1 MSDLQ
6 VSRIKV
12 GKFAVGVIGIKEL
25 MEKMAAE
32 YANKDNKEIQ
42 QHMLAQLGKNNYIPS
57 GAEEEYGRAFVRE
70 FRKFMGQ
77 PYEEEASAEIDI
89 KVLGPGCP
97 QCDQLEKT
105 LMELLSELN
114 LPASIEH
121 VRDLKEIARYRI
133 MATPALLINGKVL
146 AKGTVPAKDKIKKWL
161 TEAAATV
168 AR

>member
-32 YANKDNKEIQ
+32 YADKDNKEIQ
-42 QHMLAQLGKNNYIPS
+42 QYMLEQLGKNNYIPA
-57 GAEEEYGRAFVRE
+57 GAGEEYGKAFVRE

-77 PYEEEASAEIDI
+77 PCEEEASGEIDI

-114 LPASIEH
+114 LPAAIEH
-121 VRDLKEIARYRI
+121 VRDMKEIARYRI
-133 MATPALLINGKVL
+133 MSTPALLINGKVL

-161 TEAAATV
+161 TEAAA

>member
-6 VSRIKV
+6 VSRIRV
-12 GKFAVGVIGIKEL
+12 GKFGVGVIGIKEL
-25 MEKMAAE
+25 MAHMAESHADAGNE
-32 YANKDNKEIQ
+32 QIQ
-42 QHMLAQLGKNNYIPS
+42 QYMLEQLGKNNYIPS
-57 GAEEEYGRAFVRE
+57 GAEEEYGKAFLRE
-70 FRKFMGQ
+70 FRTFMGQ
-77 PYEEEASAEIDI
+77 PCEEEAPGEIDI

-121 VRDLKEIARYRI
+121 VRDMKTIARYRI

-146 AKGTVPAKDKIKKWL
+146 AKGTVPARDKIKKWL

-168 AR
+168 VR

>member
-1 MSDLQ
+1 MNDLQ

-12 GKFAVGVIGIKEL
+12 GKFAVGVIGIREL

-32 YANKDNKEIQ
+32 YADKDNKDIQ
-42 QHMLAQLGKNNYIPS
+42 QYMLQHLGKNNYIPS
-57 GAEEEYGRAFVRE
+57 GAEEEYGKAFLRE

-77 PYEEEASAEIDI
+77 PWEEEGAGEIDI

-114 LPASIEH
+114 LPAAIEH
-121 VRDLKEIARYRI
+121 VRDLREIARYRI

-146 AKGTVPAKDKIKKWL
+146 AKGTVPARDKIKKWL
-161 TEAAATV
+161 TEAAATL